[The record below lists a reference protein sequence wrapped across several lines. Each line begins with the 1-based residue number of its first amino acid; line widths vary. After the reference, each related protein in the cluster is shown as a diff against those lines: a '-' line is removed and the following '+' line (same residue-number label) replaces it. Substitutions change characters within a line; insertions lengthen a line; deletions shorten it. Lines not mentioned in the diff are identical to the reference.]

1 MIIVTAN
8 VGLLPF
14 QIGKKRAYLTD
25 KRVGLRAGKIRL
37 AELSRTI

>member
-14 QIGKKRAYLTD
+14 ENGTKRAYIAD
-25 KRVGLRAGKIRL
+25 KRAGLRAGKL
-37 AELSRTI
+37 GLEELSLTK